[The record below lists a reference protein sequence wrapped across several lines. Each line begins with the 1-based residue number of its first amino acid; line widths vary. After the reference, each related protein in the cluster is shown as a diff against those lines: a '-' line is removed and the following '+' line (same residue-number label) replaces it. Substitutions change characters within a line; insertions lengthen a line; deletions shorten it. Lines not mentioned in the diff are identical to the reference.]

1 MSTENQPALPSL
13 TDNGASVRRAL
24 TSRYM
29 ARQKQHRPIHWLGY
43 TLSALNI
50 IAIAFF
56 ALDLPLA
63 RSARDLPPALVRIA
77 GDVTNTG
84 QVLHLLGVL
93 AIIVPVGLGMALRQ
107 RDRRRR
113 YRLAYM
119 LHMTAYLLISLLLT
133 SAIVNSVKTMIGRAR
148 PPLYEQYGIFGFK
161 PFDGH
166 FLLQSFPS
174 GHSAQIAAFMV
185 ALALL
190 FPRFRPLLVGAALWI
205 GATRVILGVHY
216 PSDVAAGL
224 ALGAGLSIVMALLF
238 SRFGL
243 LFVLSPNGFPVPRV
257 RRLMRRRPLVD
268 G

>member
-1 MSTENQPALPSL
+1 MSTEIQPAPPSS
-13 TDNGASVRRAL
+13 TDNGTSFRRAL
-24 TSRYM
+24 ASRYM
-29 ARQKQHRPIHWLGY
+29 ARQKQHRPIPWLGY

-63 RSARDLPPALVRIA
+63 KSARDLPPALVGIA

-93 AIIVPVGLGMALRQ
+93 AIIVAVGLGMALRQ
-107 RDRRRR
+107 RDHRRR

-119 LHMTAYLLISLLLT
+119 LHMTAYLLVSLLLT
-133 SAIVNSVKTMIGRAR
+133 SAIVNSVKTIIGRAR

-174 GHSAQIAAFMV
+174 GHSAQMAAFMV

-190 FPRFRPLLVGAALWI
+190 FPRFRLLLGGAALWI
-205 GATRVILGVHY
+205 GATRIILGVHY
-216 PSDVAAGL
+216 PSDVAGGL
-224 ALGAGLSIVMALLF
+224 ALGGGIAFAVAIVF

-243 LFVLSPNGFPVPRV
+243 LFSLSPSGLPVPRV
-257 RRLMRRRPLVD
+257 RRLMRRRPLADV
-268 G
+268 